1 MAFLGLNRG
10 EIILVL
16 IVFGIVFGWSA
27 VPKLGEIVGGLF
39 EKKPPPSA

>member
-1 MAFLGLNRG
+1 MELLGLHRG

-27 VPKLGEIVGGLF
+27 VPRFGELLGARF
-39 EKKPPPSA
+39 DKKPPPSP